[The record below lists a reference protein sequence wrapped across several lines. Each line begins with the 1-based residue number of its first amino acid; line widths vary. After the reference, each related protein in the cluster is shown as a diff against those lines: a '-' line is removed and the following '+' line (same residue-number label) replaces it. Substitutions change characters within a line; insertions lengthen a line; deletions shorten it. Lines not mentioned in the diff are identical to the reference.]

1 MLRICTIKSSEAA
14 KTYYTDPHAV
24 DYYTA
29 GLEKPG
35 VWGGL
40 GAERLGLRGAVDKED
55 FHKLCENKNPLT
67 GKQWTSRNKKNR
79 RVGYDF
85 NFHAPKSVSVL
96 HALTGDEAICVAF
109 ERSVFETMRQIEK
122 DMATRVRKRGE
133 DIDRNTGN
141 LVWSQF
147 THLATRPVGYENPE
161 EENDQRTEDK
171 TDSETEEDDK
181 PKEKVMP
188 DPHMHV
194 HAVAFNGTW
203 DQIEN
208 RWKAGQFGEIKYD
221 ARYYEACFYSRL
233 VQSLQGL
240 GYDIER
246 TEKGW
251 EITGVEKDIR
261 DRFSRRTREIE
272 KAKRGQDL
280 TTKQEAELGKRTRR
294 SKNDADKMTSLQLK
308 SEWID
313 RLSLPER
320 LSLNEI
326 FLRARNRRAAA
337 SPQNSEQ
344 AVERAADFALKHVFE
359 RKSVDSERGIIAEA
373 IKAGLG
379 EAKHEAIE
387 VAVRSR
393 EMIRY
398 DDAGRIWCTTEEV
411 LNEEHFFIDFCKNGR
426 FAHEPFHSD
435 PEEAATGHLSDQQV
449 IAMRQILGSRNRVT
463 ALRGRAGTGK
473 TTMMTATIKAL
484 RDAGHRVRTFAP
496 TSDAAKNTLR
506 KEGFKDAETV
516 QRLLVDPSMA
526 RKVAGA
532 ILWIDE
538 AGLLSAKQMA
548 KLADLAQTHN
558 CRLILSGDT
567 SQHNA
572 VERGDALRILEQYGG
587 LKPAELDC
595 IYRQQDPVYR
605 EAVRLISDG
614 QVNKAFEQLE
624 GVKAVKEI
632 RWSERYRRLSEDYVL
647 STEELD
653 ENKEPRTTLCVS
665 PTHKEGEDV
674 TFAIRSLLKVQGR
687 LSGKP
692 KEYDVMRSLNLTEA
706 ERGQDSK
713 YKSLAKERG
722 EFYIQFHQQAE
733 GLAKEYRA
741 RILTADAGELWLCDD
756 NGTTQTI
763 DLARHARKF
772 DVFKKEKLELLPGDR
787 IRITRNTKSVEGE
800 RLENGTLHT
809 VESFDPLGRVTL
821 GENMTLPDD
830 AVHFTH
836 GYCTT
841 SHASQGK
848 TVDNVLIA
856 QSSGSFVASS
866 LQQFYVS
873 ASRGRRRIRIYTND
887 KDALR
892 DAVRHARIRKSASDY
907 WQNPKVALASR
918 KPSLL
923 RRVVATVKAWPGK
936 ILPRRAEAPNVDVG
950 QIASAQVSP
959 KPTLER

>member
-40 GAERLGLRGAVDKED
+40 GAEKLGLVGAVDKED
-55 FHKLCENKNPLT
+55 FHKLCDNTNPHT
-67 GKQWTSRNKKNR
+67 NKQWTSRNKANR

-109 ERSVFETMRQIEK
+109 ERSVFETMQQIEK
-122 DMATRVRKRGE
+122 DMATRVRKGGL
-133 DIDRNTGN
+133 DVDRNTGN

-147 THLATRPVGYENPE
+147 THLATRPVGYEKPKTKVE
-161 EENDQRTEDK
+161 EETENRDGK
-171 TDSETEEDDK
+171 KDDEQDVKETEE
-181 PKEKVMP
+181 KVLP

-203 DQIEN
+203 DSVEN
-208 RWKAGQFGEIKYD
+208 CWKAGQFGEIKFD
-221 ARYYEACFYSRL
+221 ARYFEACFYSRL
-233 VQSLQGL
+233 VQGLQDL

-251 EITGVEKDIR
+251 EIAGVNEEIR
-261 DRFSRRTREIE
+261 DHFSNRTKEIN
-272 KAKRGQDL
+272 KAKQGHDL
-280 TTKQEAELGKRTRR
+280 TAKQEAMLGQDTRR
-294 SKNDADKMTSLQLK
+294 KKREADKMTSLELK
-308 SEWID
+308 SEWLD
-313 RLSLPER
+313 RIGLSER
-320 LSLNEI
+320 LHLNEI

-337 SPQNSEQ
+337 SPRHSKE
-344 AVERAADFALKHVFE
+344 AVERATDFALKHVFE
-359 RKSVDSERGIIAEA
+359 RKSVDSERGVIAEA
-373 IKAGLG
+373 IRSGLG
-379 EAKHEAIE
+379 VARHDAIE
-387 VAVRSR
+387 SAVRSR

-398 DDAGRIWCTTEEV
+398 NDAGRIWCTTDEVIEE
-411 LNEEHFFIDFCKNGR
+411 ERFFIDFCKEGQ
-426 FAHEPFHSD
+426 FAHEAFHPD
-435 PEEAATGHLSDQQV
+435 PKKAETGHLSDQQI

-473 TTMMTATIKAL
+473 TTMMTATIKAFQA
-484 RDAGHRVRTFAP
+484 AGHRVKTFAP

-526 RKVAGA
+526 KKISGS

-548 KLADLAQTHN
+548 KLAELAQARD

-567 SQHNA
+567 SQHSS
-572 VERGDALRILEQYGG
+572 VERGDALRILEKYGG

-595 IYRQQDPVYR
+595 IYRQQDPIYR

-614 QVNKAFEQLE
+614 QVDQAFDHLE
-624 GVKAVKEI
+624 GVDAIKEI
-632 RWSERYRRLSEDYVL
+632 RWKDRYQRLAQDYVL
-647 STEELD
+647 SIREMD
-653 ENKEPRTTLCVS
+653 DQKQPRTTLCVS
-665 PTHKEGEDV
+665 PTHEEGAYV
-674 TFAIRSLLKVQGR
+674 TTAIRGLLKAQGHLR
-687 LSGKP
+687 GESSEHQVL
-692 KEYDVMRSLNLTEA
+692 RSINWTEA
-706 ERGQDSK
+706 QRGEESG
-713 YKSLAKERG
+713 YKVLAKKMDEHYILLNQKAGDFPKGFRG
-722 EFYIQFHQQAE
+722 KIF
-733 GLAKEYRA
+733 
-741 RILTADAGELWLCDD
+741 TAHEGELWLQDD
-756 NGTTQTI
+756 HGNTQTL
-763 DLARHARKF
+763 DLKRHAGKF
-772 DVFKKEKLELLPGDR
+772 DVLKKEKLELMPGDR
-787 IRITRNTKSVEGE
+787 VRITRNSKSIEGKP
-800 RLENGTLHT
+800 LHNGTLHT
-809 VESFDPLGRVTL
+809 VESIDASGRVNL
-821 GENMTLPDD
+821 GKDMTLPNDF
-830 AVHFTH
+830 VHFAH

-856 QSSGSFVASS
+856 QSSGGFAASS

-873 ASRGRRRIRIYTND
+873 ASRGRRRIRIYTDD

-907 WQNPKVALASR
+907 WRDPKVALASR

-923 RRVVATVKAWPGK
+923 RRVVATVKAWPGRL
-936 ILPRRAEAPNVDVG
+936 LPNPNKTSTIKEPITANTNNLPEI
-950 QIASAQVSP
+950 Q
-959 KPTLER
+959 

>member
-55 FHKLCENKNPLT
+55 FHKLCDNKNPLT
-67 GKQWTSRNKKNR
+67 GKQWTSRSKKNR

-109 ERSVFETMRQIEK
+109 ERCVYETMRQIET
-122 DMATRVRKRGE
+122 DMATRVRKGGQ
-133 DIDRNTGN
+133 DVDRSTGN

-147 THLATRPVGYENPE
+147 THLATRPIDE
-161 EENDQRTEDK
+161 EQGKDEMK
-171 TDSETEEDDK
+171 K
-181 PKEKVMP
+181 KVMP
-188 DPHMHV
+188 DPHLHV

-203 DQIEN
+203 DPIEN
-208 RWKAGQFGEIKYD
+208 RWKAGQYGEIKYD

-261 DRFSRRTREIE
+261 DRFSRRTKEIE

-320 LSLNEI
+320 MSLNGI
-326 FLRARNRRAAA
+326 CLRARNRRAAA

-359 RKSVDSERGIIAEA
+359 RKSVDSERGVIAEA

-379 EAKHEAIE
+379 EAKHEAIAA
-387 VAVRSR
+387 AVSSR
-393 EMIRY
+393 NLIRY
-398 DDAGRIWCTTEEV
+398 NDAGRIWCTTEEV
-411 LNEEHFFIDFCKNGR
+411 LAEERFFIDFCKEGR
-426 FAHEPFHSD
+426 FAHEALHPD
-435 PEEAATGHLSDQQV
+435 PKEAATGHLSDQQV

-538 AGLLSAKQMA
+538 AGLLSARQMA
-548 KLADLAQTHN
+548 KLAELAQTRD

-567 SQHNA
+567 SQHSS
-572 VERGDALRILEQYGG
+572 VERGDALRILEKYGG

-605 EAVRLISDG
+605 EAVRLISNG
-614 QVNKAFEQLE
+614 QVDKAFEQLE

-647 STEELD
+647 SIKELD
-653 ENKEPRTTLCVS
+653 DKKQPRTTLCVS
-665 PTHKEGEDV
+665 PTHEEGAYV
-674 TFAIRSLLKVQGR
+674 TEAIRGLLKAQGQLKGEKTER
-687 LSGKP
+687 RILRSVNWTEAQRGDESRYKLIAKEKGDYYIQLHQKADGFP
-692 KEYDVMRSLNLTEA
+692 KEMM
-706 ERGQDSK
+706 GK
-713 YKSLAKERG
+713 I
-722 EFYIQFHQQAE
+722 F
-733 GLAKEYRA
+733 
-741 RILTADAGELWLCDD
+741 TADKGELWIQDEK
-756 NGTTQTI
+756 GQTQTI
-763 DLARHARKF
+763 DIKRHAGKF
-772 DVFKKEKLELLPGDR
+772 DVFKMEKLELLPGDR
-787 IRITRNTKSVEGE
+787 VQITRNFKSAEGSP
-800 RLENGTLHT
+800 LHNGTLHN
-809 VESFDPLGRVTL
+809 VESIDAAGRVCL
-821 GENMTLPDD
+821 GKGMTLPDD

-856 QSSGSFVASS
+856 QSSGSFAASS

-873 ASRGRRRIRIYTND
+873 ASRGRRRIRIYTDD

-892 DAVRHARIRKSASDY
+892 DAVRHARVRKSASDY
-907 WQNPKVALASR
+907 CQNPKVALAGR
-918 KPSLL
+918 KHSLL
-923 RRVVATVKAWPGK
+923 RRVVATVKAWPDK
-936 ILPRRAEAPNVDVG
+936 ILPKKDPVPNIDFSKT
-950 QIASAQVSP
+950 ASANISQP
-959 KPTLER
+959 EPTIDL